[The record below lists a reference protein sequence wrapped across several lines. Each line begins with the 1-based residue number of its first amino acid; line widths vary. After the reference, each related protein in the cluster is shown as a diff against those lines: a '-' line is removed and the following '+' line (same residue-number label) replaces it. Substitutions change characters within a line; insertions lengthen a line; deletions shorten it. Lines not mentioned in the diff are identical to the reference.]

1 MKKFIKDFALRGMIA
16 AGFGP
21 LILVTIYLGL
31 QLSKTVTNLSVAQ
44 VNLNIISSLILAF
57 IAGGISA
64 IFRVER
70 ISIGTATL
78 IDAVVIYFDYLVI
91 YLINDWIKAQVI
103 PLIIF
108 TIIYI
113 VGYLIIW
120 LIIYHQVKTQVKNIN
135 QKL

>member
-1 MKKFIKDFALRGMIA
+1 MKKFIKGFALRGMIA

-21 LILVTIYLGL
+21 LILVMIYLGL

-120 LIIYHQVKTQVKNIN
+120 LIIYHQVKNIN

>member
-16 AGFGP
+16 AGLGP

-44 VNLNIISSLILAF
+44 VNLNIISNLILAF

-108 TIIYI
+108 KIIYI

-120 LIIYHQVKTQVKNIN
+120 LIIYHQVKNIN

>member
-1 MKKFIKDFALRGMIA
+1 MKKFIKDFALRGMLA

-70 ISIGTATL
+70 ISIGTATF

-91 YLINDWIKAQVI
+91 YLINDWIKAQAI

-120 LIIYHQVKTQVKNIN
+120 LIIYHQVKTQVKTIN

>member
-16 AGFGP
+16 AGLGP

-108 TIIYI
+108 KIIYI

-120 LIIYHQVKTQVKNIN
+120 LIIYHQVKNIN
-135 QKL
+135 KNYN

>member
-78 IDAVVIYFDYLVI
+78 IDAVVIYFDCLVI
-91 YLINDWIKAQVI
+91 YLINDWIKAKAI
-103 PLIIF
+103 PLTIF

>member
-1 MKKFIKDFALRGMIA
+1 MKKFIKDFALRGMLA

-78 IDAVVIYFDYLVI
+78 ILS
-91 YLINDWIKAQVI
+91 LIHI
-103 PLIIF
+103 
-108 TIIYI
+108 
-113 VGYLIIW
+113 
-120 LIIYHQVKTQVKNIN
+120 
-135 QKL
+135 

>member
-1 MKKFIKDFALRGMIA
+1 MKKFIKDFALRGMLA

-70 ISIGTATL
+70 IS
-78 IDAVVIYFDYLVI
+78 DRKSVV
-91 YLINDWIKAQVI
+91 
-103 PLIIF
+103 
-108 TIIYI
+108 
-113 VGYLIIW
+113 
-120 LIIYHQVKTQVKNIN
+120 
-135 QKL
+135 

>member
-44 VNLNIISSLILAF
+44 VTLNIISSLILAF

-78 IDAVVIYFDYLVI
+78 IDAVVIYFDCLVI
-91 YLINDWIKAQVI
+91 YLINDWIKAQAI
-103 PLIIF
+103 SLIIF